1 MAINLA
7 EIIILCLIADY
18 LFRKIH
24 VPGLVGMLLVGVLL
38 GPSVTQLIHPDTLAV
53 AADLRLIALI
63 IILLRAGLELRKDT
77 LHRVG
82 TRAILLSFFPALC
95 EAVVITLLGPT
106 FLGLTTLESAILGAI
121 LAAVSPAV
129 VVPLMVKFQH
139 EKRGTKAGIPTL
151 LLAASSI
158 DDVVVIV
165 GYSVLIGI
173 YTGSSVN
180 VTWSIASIPLS
191 IIIGIGVGLVA
202 GMLLYKFFDR
212 YSPRATKRA
221 MAIIGVSI
229 IMVNIGTHLETYH
242 IPFASLIAVMSLA
255 YIFVEKREHSAHQV
269 SLKLEKIWVFCE
281 ILLFSLVGA
290 SVDVQVAIKAGLM
303 GALLILIGLVGR
315 SIGTYTCLIGSQ
327 FSLKERLFIIIAYL
341 PKATVQAA
349 IGAAPLMAM
358 KSNGMD
364 SAPGEIILA
373 VAVLSIIL
381 TAAPGAFAISKA
393 GTALL
398 EVES

>member
-24 VPGLVGMLLVGVLL
+24 IPGLVGMLLVGVLL
-38 GPSVTQLIHPDTLAV
+38 GPSVTQLIHPSTLAV

-77 LHRVG
+77 LHKVG
-82 TRAILLSFFPALC
+82 TRALLLSFFPALC
-95 EAVVITLLGPT
+95 EAVVITLLGPL
-106 FLGLTTLESAILGAI
+106 FLGLTTLESAILGSI

-129 VVPLMVKFQH
+129 VVPMMVKFQR
-139 EKRGTKAGIPTL
+139 EKRGTKSGIPTL

-173 YTGSSVN
+173 YTGGSVN
-180 VTWSIASIPLS
+180 VAWSIASIPLS
-191 IIIGIGVGLVA
+191 IIIGIVVGLAV
-202 GMLLYKFFDR
+202 GTLLYLFFDR
-212 YSPRATKRA
+212 YSPRATKKA
-221 MAIIGVSI
+221 MAIIGISI
-229 IMVNIGTHLETYH
+229 ITVNIGTHLESYH
-242 IPFASLIAVMSLA
+242 IPFASLIAVMALA
-255 YIFVEKREHSAHQV
+255 YIFVEKREQAAHQV
-269 SLKLEKIWVFCE
+269 SLKLEKIWIFCE

-327 FSLKERLFIIIAYL
+327 FSLKERIFIIIAYL

-358 KSNGMD
+358 KSNGMN

-373 VAVLSIIL
+373 VAVLSIII
-381 TAAPGAFAISKA
+381 TAAPGAFAIGKA

-398 EVES
+398 EIES